1 MKKSLTAKVLSA
13 AMFAV
18 STSAM
23 LFAPAQ
29 ASAKNGFS
37 LGHGVTCSYV
47 LVSYDPATGTSVYAT
62 VCSKGV

>member
-1 MKKSLTAKVLSA
+1 MKQSFVAKVLA
-13 AMFAV
+13 AAVFAV

-23 LFAPAQ
+23 LFAPVQ

-37 LGHGVTCSYV
+37 LGHGVSCTYV
-47 LVSYDPATGTSVYAT
+47 LISYDPATATSVYAT